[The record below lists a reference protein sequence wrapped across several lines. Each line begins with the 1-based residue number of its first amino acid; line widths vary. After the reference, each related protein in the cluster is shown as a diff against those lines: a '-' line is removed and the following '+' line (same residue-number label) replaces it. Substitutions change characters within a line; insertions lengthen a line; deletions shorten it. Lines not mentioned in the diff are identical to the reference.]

1 MIDPH
6 SGVPLHRQV
15 ADDLRRRIGAGEWAP
30 GAHLPREVDLAHEYG
45 VGLDTVR
52 QAYEALR
59 SGGVIRPGG
68 PGRRASVPPAEPLQ
82 RMVLPARA
90 VLTVRMPTPEEMREH
105 GIPPGVPVAEV
116 RHEGRSRLFRGDEV
130 DWRGA

>member
-68 PGRRASVPPAEPLQ
+68 LDVGPVCRLLSRCSGWSCRRGLC
-82 RMVLPARA
+82 
-90 VLTVRMPTPEEMREH
+90 
-105 GIPPGVPVAEV
+105 
-116 RHEGRSRLFRGDEV
+116 
-130 DWRGA
+130 